1 MKTAFF
7 TIAAWS
13 ILSLVGCTKSSE
25 QQTIV
30 DTQPVKVNTLNV
42 MLVFS
47 SGTSYSLDTTGA
59 FYKYDNRSDNAT
71 VIQIVGRTPNKT
83 SLEIVLTNILSPG
96 QYGFGDYEGRPA
108 GTNAEIVYNALGNR
122 YGVKNGSPG
131 YLLIESIDA
140 NYIKGSLEVTLYD
153 LSNEWFEGEEP
164 TTLTIK
170 GTFNGR
176 FNNIP

>member
-1 MKTAFF
+1 MKNGFF
-7 TIAAWS
+7 TIAACS
-13 ILSLVGCTKSSE
+13 ILTLVGCTKSSE
-25 QQTIV
+25 EQTIV
-30 DTQPVKVNTLNV
+30 DNQPVKVNNLNV
-42 MLVFS
+42 MLFFS

-59 FYKYDNRSDNAT
+59 FYKYDNRGDNAT
-71 VIQIVGRTPNKT
+71 IIQIVGRTPNKT

-108 GTNAEIVYNALGNR
+108 GTNAEIVYNAVGNR
-122 YGVKNGSPG
+122 YGVKYGLPG
-131 YLLIESIDA
+131 YLFIESVDA

-153 LSNEWFEGEEP
+153 LSNQWFEGEEP

-176 FNNIP
+176 LENSP